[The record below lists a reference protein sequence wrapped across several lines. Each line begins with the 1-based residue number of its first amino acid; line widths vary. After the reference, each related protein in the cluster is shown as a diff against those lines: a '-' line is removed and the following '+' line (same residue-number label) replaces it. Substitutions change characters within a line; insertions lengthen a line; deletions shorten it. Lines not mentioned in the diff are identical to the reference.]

1 MFHLTTLVIA
11 NSLLRHFPKCI
22 SLVGPFLNFTFEFTQ
37 FHLWVIYSV
46 PSSPNLFSFQL
57 DEALSVRWCFMFLKI
72 TPLLAP
78 YAADGPNTLHC
89 NMLAP
94 MSIDILEILKSK
106 KITLLSS
113 YLKITPL
120 LAPYAAGG
128 PSTLHWFS
136 WLNNSFCCLIPAQ
149 AKKTPICHLMS

>member
-37 FHLWVIYSV
+37 FHLWAIYSV

-78 YAADGPNTLHC
+78 YAADGPNTLHW
-89 NMLAP
+89 
-94 MSIDILEILKSK
+94 S
-106 KITLLSS
+106 
-113 YLKITPL
+113 
-120 LAPYAAGG
+120 
-128 PSTLHWFS
+128 S
-136 WLNNSFCCLIPAQ
+136 WLNNSSCCLIPALY
-149 AKKTPICHLMS
+149 KKNTHLSFNVMIPEIKIQTPIVCV